1 METIKNY
8 LENIFA
14 SLPKTAE
21 ILHVKED
28 MLNTMED
35 KYRELKENGRT
46 ENEAVGIVISE
57 FGNLDELL
65 SELNITI
72 EEKNK
77 EEKYDGVTVTFQ
89 QAAEFIADRNKFGF
103 LIAGGI
109 FLILFGL
116 SLLILMDGIAEAM
129 LSSSLETL
137 AIIPFLLCLAIAI
150 GLFVFSGIYLSKYDY
165 IEKECITIDTA
176 TRYHVSQLKENY
188 RKNFTISITAGVLLC
203 VVSPFVV
210 AIAANTNHHLL
221 TLLATSFLLFSIGA
235 AVFLMVNAG
244 MKMDTYNLLLQTED
258 YTVSKKKAN
267 KYLDII
273 STIFWLSVTAIY
285 LAWSFV
291 TFNWSFTWIIWPVAG
306 VLYAIISAFA
316 KGIMSLRSKT

>member
-14 SLPKTAE
+14 RLPKTDE

-35 KYRELKENGRT
+35 KYRELKEKGHT
-46 ENEAVGIVISE
+46 ENEAAGIVISE

-72 EEKNK
+72 EEKDK
-77 EEKYDGVTVTFQ
+77 DQQYDGVTVTFQ
-89 QAAEFIADRNKFGF
+89 QAEEFIADRNKFGF
-103 LIAGGI
+103 FIAGGV
-109 FLILFGL
+109 FLILFGV
-116 SLLILMDGIAEAM
+116 SLLVLMSGIAEVM
-129 LSSSLETL
+129 LSASLEAL
-137 AIIPFLLCLAIAI
+137 ALIPFLLCLAIAI
-150 GLFVFSGIYLSKYDY
+150 GSFVFSGIYLSKYDY
-165 IEKECITIDTA
+165 IEKECITIDTT
-176 TRYHVSQLKENY
+176 TRYHVTQLKENY
-188 RKNFTISITAGVLLC
+188 RKGFTISITAGVVLC
-203 VVSPFVV
+203 FASPFVV
-210 AIAANTNHHLL
+210 MIAGKTNQYLL
-221 TLLATSFLLFSIGA
+221 TLLATSFLLCSIGV

-273 STIFWLSVTAIY
+273 STIFWLFVTAIY
-285 LAWSFV
+285 LTWSFV
-291 TFNWSFTWIIWPVAG
+291 TSHWDFTWIIWPVASI
-306 VLYAIISAFA
+306 LYAIISVSA
-316 KGIMSLRSKT
+316 KGIMSLRNKA